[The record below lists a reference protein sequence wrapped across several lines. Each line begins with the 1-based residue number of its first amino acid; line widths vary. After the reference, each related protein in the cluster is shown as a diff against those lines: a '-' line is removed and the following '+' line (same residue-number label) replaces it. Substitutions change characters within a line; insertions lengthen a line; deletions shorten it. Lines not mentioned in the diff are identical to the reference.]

1 MSVTITYQ
9 NPNSITFIFA
19 SALTDW
25 RKNIFERVFSIL
37 ALLCFPV
44 YISSVYLCIN
54 IKHWDLVVFDT
65 LVYGIF
71 LLVTFGSFIPLKVRF
86 IVGSTM
92 AYIIGVAY
100 LFVLG
105 PAGAG
110 FFWLFIYPLLSCALT
125 GTKSGYIAQVIN
137 FFTLAIIGLCY
148 YYHWLP
154 WPKIEGY
161 SFFIWC
167 VIALNFMVTNI
178 LAMLIC
184 GYLISIM
191 AKNLSLTLNSRYAL
205 VVGLATALEGSNVDT
220 QQHIHRVALYV
231 KMLAEQF
238 SRSAANEKD
247 VVTDTDNLMLASMLH
262 DVGMSD
268 VPDELLC
275 IERSLSLDDHEEI
288 KRHCA
293 GGARIIKEM
302 LRCDNNCPMLQMA
315 KDIALYHHENWDG
328 SGYPQNIAG
337 ELIPLSARIMR
348 LVDVYDGMT
357 SPRHYKEISGHS
369 KAVAFITQ
377 QSGRI
382 FDANLVS
389 AFLMVENEFAKL
401 NPNSHL
407 SEPQVYG

>member
-1 MSVTITYQ
+1 MRA
-9 NPNSITFIFA
+9 IFG
-19 SALTDW
+19 
-25 RKNIFERVFSIL
+25 
-37 ALLCFPV
+37 
-44 YISSVYLCIN
+44 Y
-54 IKHWDLVVFDT
+54 
-65 LVYGIF
+65 
-71 LLVTFGSFIPLKVRF
+71 SF
-86 IVGSTM
+86 T
-92 AYIIGVAY
+92 
-100 LFVLG
+100 
-105 PAGAG
+105 
-110 FFWLFIYPLLSCALT
+110 LLSCALL
-125 GTKSGYIAQVIN
+125 GTKSGYIAQITN
-137 FFTLAIIGLCY
+137 FLTLAIIGLCY
-148 YYHWLP
+148 YYHWLS
-154 WPKIEGY
+154 WPNIEGY

-167 VIALNFMVTNI
+167 VIGLNFMVTNI
-178 LAMLIC
+178 LAMFIC

-205 VVGLATALEGSNVDT
+205 VVGLATALEGSKVDT

-231 KMLAEQF
+231 KVLAEQF
-238 SRSAANEKD
+238 SRSAVHAKD

-275 IERSLSLDDHEEI
+275 IERSLSLDNHEEI

-302 LRCDNNCPMLQMA
+302 LRCDHNCPMLQMA

-382 FDANLVS
+382 FDANLVR
-389 AFLMVENEFAKL
+389 AFLLVENEFAKL

-407 SEPQVYG
+407 SEPQAYG